1 MEEQLASEDFPIL
14 CPDPQGKGSGRN
26 KGRTTLAELD
36 KPSTQAENQ
45 EPEMVELLAPF
56 QTDPFMKELRRLFP
70 NGHRG
75 THLFCP
81 AGDGDRDGWEA
92 TEEERPEKG
101 AGAHI
106 KGLQGVEPNTS
117 TYM

>member
-1 MEEQLASEDFPIL
+1 
-14 CPDPQGKGSGRN
+14 
-26 KGRTTLAELD
+26 
-36 KPSTQAENQ
+36 
-45 EPEMVELLAPF
+45 
-56 QTDPFMKELRRLFP
+56 MKELRWSLEDFP

-75 THLFCP
+75 AHLFCP
-81 AGDGDRDGWEA
+81 AGDRDRDGWEV

-101 AGAHI
+101 AGAHT